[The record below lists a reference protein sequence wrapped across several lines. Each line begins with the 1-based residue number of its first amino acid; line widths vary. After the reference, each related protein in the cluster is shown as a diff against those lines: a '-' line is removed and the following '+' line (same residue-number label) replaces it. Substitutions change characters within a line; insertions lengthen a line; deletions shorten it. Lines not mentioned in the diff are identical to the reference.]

1 MLVLNLACRHD
12 HRFEGWFGSAAD
24 FESQLGRRL
33 VACPI
38 CADTNISRMLS
49 APRLNVSHLRDE
61 GREPRRTESSIA
73 DATGAVTKLPD
84 GGNLQSQVWAAIQQ
98 VLANTEDVGTRF
110 ADEARRI
117 HYGEA
122 EERGIR
128 GQASLA
134 EKEELADEGIAVLS
148 LPIPELLKGTLQ

>member
-1 MLVLNLACRHD
+1 
-12 HRFEGWFGSAAD
+12 
-24 FESQLGRRL
+24 
-33 VACPI
+33 
-38 CADTNISRMLS
+38 
-49 APRLNVSHLRDE
+49 LNVSHLRDE
-61 GREPRRTESSIA
+61 GREPRRAESSIA
-73 DATGAVTKLPD
+73 DATDAVTKLPD

-98 VLANTEDVGTRF
+98 VLANTEDVGSRF